1 MKHLKRFNESVDVV
15 ALNTILEIQDFCQ
28 NCFAYLIDDNF
39 EFSVNRSRHVYQDL
53 SEDNVYEI
61 SLFRDISFK
70 WYNIKD
76 YYIPFI
82 KLLSSRYNLSNFS
95 SSFDHTEDHSHIVV
109 KIGKHYSGY
118 RYYTYD
124 EIVNDQVKDSGEF
137 TNINSIKIKVTVE

>member
-1 MKHLKRFNESVDVV
+1 MKHLKKFNESVDVV
-15 ALNTILEIQDFCQ
+15 VLNTILELQDFCQ

-76 YYIPFI
+76 YYSEEKQNLNPFF
-82 KLLSSRYNLSNFS
+82 Y
-95 SSFDHTEDHSHIVV
+95 V
-109 KIGKHYSGY
+109 KK
-118 RYYTYD
+118 
-124 EIVNDQVKDSGEF
+124 F
-137 TNINSIKIKVTVE
+137 TA